1 MMNSSSD
8 NFEIGLNIHL
18 LSFTLPKNLIK
29 DREEVRV
36 SITTMPE
43 GKKQHFYLKGK
54 KMNYSNH
61 VFSINITN
69 QTKNIIIVYRKKN
82 FFTDNPIIAS
92 KTLHMRE
99 YECFPKQPIETGMI
113 STEVKTYNV
122 YYPLQV
128 QKEEEKQNNL
138 NDQAN
143 GKSFKRKVLGQMQ
156 IQLTFTPPYSGENEK
171 RKEEKSI
178 TFGHR
183 MSKKHQKSEYKK
195 INNENVCDSNLL

>member
-54 KMNYSNH
+54 KMNCSNH

-69 QTKNIIIVYRKKN
+69 QTKNIIIVFRKKN

-99 YECFPKQPIETGMI
+99 YECLPKQPIETGMI

-128 QKEEEKQNNL
+128 QKQEEKQNNL

-178 TFGHR
+178 T
-183 MSKKHQKSEYKK
+183 MSHKMNKKHRKNDYQK
-195 INNENVCDSNLL
+195 INNENVCDTNLI